1 MSHHLMCDGP
11 SGTAQAAAATLTT
24 HLSTHWS
31 MAESEDES
39 EYIER
44 HHEQRH
50 TGQGEQEEEAQ
61 RVDKMALPDWRLLVS
76 LWVTNMY

>member
-1 MSHHLMCDGP
+1 MCDGP

-50 TGQGEQEEEAQ
+50 TGQGEQDRQDGAP
-61 RVDKMALPDWRLLVS
+61 RLTTSGVALSNKHVQ
-76 LWVTNMY
+76 